1 MKKLIIISV
10 IVFGLIGNANCQQ
23 SDEEKAVSAA
33 VETLKKAIVDADK
46 DLLESIAADNLVYG
60 HSNGRVQNKAEFIAE
75 IVSKQPND
83 YVKVETTDQTI
94 VITGNTAV
102 VRHIYSAETISNGTP
117 GQLKIGNMLIW
128 KNQKGKWKLLA
139 RQAYRL

>member
-1 MKKLIIISV
+1 MKKLIIIA
-10 IVFGLIGNANCQQ
+10 IAILGLTALANGQQ

-83 YVKVETTDQTI
+83 YVKIETTDQTI
-94 VITGNTAV
+94 VITGNTAI

-117 GQLKIGNMLIW
+117 GQLKIGNMLVW
-128 KNQKGKWKLLA
+128 KNQKGKWRLLA
-139 RQAYRL
+139 RQAYKL

>member
-1 MKKLIIISV
+1 MKKLILISV
-10 IVFGLIGNANCQQ
+10 IVFGLIGYANCQQ
-23 SDEEKAVSAA
+23 SDEEKAVSTA

-128 KNQKGKWKLLA
+128 KNQKGKWRLLA
-139 RQAYRL
+139 RQAYKL